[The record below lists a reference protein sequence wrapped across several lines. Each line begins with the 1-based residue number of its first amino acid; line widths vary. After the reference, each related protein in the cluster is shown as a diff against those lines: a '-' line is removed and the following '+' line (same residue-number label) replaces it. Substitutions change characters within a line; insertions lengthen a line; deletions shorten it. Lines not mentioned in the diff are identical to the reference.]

1 MPQDPGTMYRWRT
14 WTEEQRQIIYRERFE
29 RNYPHHS
36 PAHLVSDHTSIYL
49 VTAACYEHRPLIGAT
64 EQRIV
69 DFTLQLYDLIH
80 ARSRFVFAW
89 VVLPNHYHFLA
100 DIPDLFGML
109 GALGQ
114 NHGRTS
120 FQWNGEDDSRGR
132 KVWCNAAET
141 AMKSE
146 GHFYA
151 TVNYVLHNPVHH
163 GYCEKWTDWPFSS
176 AKEYLESVGR
186 DKAERVW
193 HAYPIYDYGKNW
205 DPAEL

>member
-1 MPQDPGTMYRWRT
+1 MYRWRT

-109 GALGQ
+109 GPLVKIMG
-114 NHGRTS
+114 
-120 FQWNGEDDSRGR
+120 DI
-132 KVWCNAAET
+132 
-141 AMKSE
+141 
-146 GHFYA
+146 
-151 TVNYVLHNPVHH
+151 
-163 GYCEKWTDWPFSS
+163 FSM
-176 AKEYLESVGR
+176 EWR
-186 DKAERVW
+186 R
-193 HAYPIYDYGKNW
+193 
-205 DPAEL
+205 